1 MDHVEP
7 LTLFDAVRPAF
18 APGAMARRPERPTPH
33 AADTLPQ
40 KRSIFFL
47 KIENRAMD
55 YHAVDPLLIAIEKLD
70 RYHGVARRRPADSPE
85 PPPRL
90 EAAVAPLAL
99 VYARQEAG
107 AAASPPTPAGPSP
120 RA

>member
-1 MDHVEP
+1 V
-7 LTLFDAVRPAF
+7 ASSAW
-18 APGAMARRPERPTPH
+18 RPTLRPKKTIDH
-33 AADTLPQ
+33 ALAQ
-40 KRSIFFL
+40 G
-47 KIENRAMD
+47 D

-70 RYHGVARRRPADSPE
+70 RYHGIARRRPADSPE

-107 AAASPPTPAGPSP
+107 AAASPPPPAGPSP